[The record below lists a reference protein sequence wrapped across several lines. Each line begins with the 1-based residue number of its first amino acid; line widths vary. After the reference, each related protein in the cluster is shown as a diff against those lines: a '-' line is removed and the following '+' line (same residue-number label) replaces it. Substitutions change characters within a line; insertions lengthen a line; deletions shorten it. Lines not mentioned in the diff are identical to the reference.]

1 VPKCPSAKCP
11 FSTCH
16 QPYSANIRPP
26 GPPSCVL
33 PHPPVPRARH
43 RQRAIPFF
51 DAFPLLI
58 FAFASSQE
66 KIFARISATASCDRP
81 RRHSPIRYSVI
92 IKSTAQHSTA
102 RHAEDSPFRTTSFSS
117 GTTLTPSTHS
127 NSSFWHC
134 CSKPAKAVQDELEP
148 ALEPSIIP
156 L

>member
-1 VPKCPSAKCP
+1 MPKCPSAKCP

-26 GPPSCVL
+26 SPPSCVL
-33 PHPPVPRARH
+33 PHPPVPQARH

-58 FAFASSQE
+58 FAFAPSQE

-92 IKSTAQHSTA
+92 IKSTAQHRTA
-102 RHAEDSPFRTTSFSS
+102 RRRQPIPNDVLLQRHHTQSFHTFQFHLSALLQQACKSSARRIGATS
-117 GTTLTPSTHS
+117 
-127 NSSFWHC
+127 
-134 CSKPAKAVQDELEP
+134 
-148 ALEPSIIP
+148 
-156 L
+156 